1 MIKLYGSTT
10 SPFVRRL
17 RMWMAN
23 VEHEFINLEIFAGK
37 DRVTLAE
44 RNPTLKI
51 PMIEDDAN
59 VIFDSRVIYR
69 YLTEK
74 FDYPVPSWEQENQLT
89 LIDAATDSLVQML
102 LLGRSEIDTS
112 EDKMYFKL
120 QRERVESTL
129 SHLNDLVSQGTFEDW
144 NYPSICLFSL
154 IDWIEFRTLH
164 DLNNMADLRAF
175 RDNNSQ
181 RIEATATDP
190 RKA

>member
-1 MIKLYGSTT
+1 
-10 SPFVRRL
+10 
-17 RMWMAN
+17 MWMAN